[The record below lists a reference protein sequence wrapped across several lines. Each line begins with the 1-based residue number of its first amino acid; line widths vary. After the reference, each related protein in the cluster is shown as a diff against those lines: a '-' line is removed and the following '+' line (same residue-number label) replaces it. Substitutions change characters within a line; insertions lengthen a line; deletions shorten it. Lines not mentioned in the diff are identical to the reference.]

1 MNTKTLNNINQNIV
15 ATEELIERYENEK
28 EKIKS
33 KVVPA
38 WQLYSGEIIGCSFA
52 IAIVSA
58 NILDLGAMIIGVMG
72 GAAIG
77 ASVPYI
83 VKQIKIGDLNYQI
96 FTNGLIYSDS
106 IVEDFNRYNEYFQE
120 YILPEMT
127 KLPAEIV
134 RQSSLKGSFVT
145 FSDDQYHLPIAQEV
159 IQLYLENGYGLKF
172 DGTGDHSVEKDNLLK
187 SGYSKQGHELLLED
201 NCIRMFGDSV
211 IDTIYLTAKGNL
223 SCYGDGSYEFIDSVS
238 KDYPVSRYTLE
249 QFCLANLSASSRDY
263 DDSDRKSF
271 VFFKKR

>member
-1 MNTKTLNNINQNIV
+1 MERRYSDLVIEVTRRCNQVCKDFCMRGPQQNLDISYDDIDLFLDLKRNNYKQVSLLFFSGGEPTLNPCAIHYCID
-15 ATEELIERYENEK
+15 K
-28 EKIKS
+28 
-33 KVVPA
+33 
-38 WQLYSGEIIGCSFA
+38 IIGEKLP
-52 IAIVSA
+52 IY
-58 NILDLGAMIIGVMG
+58 
-72 GAAIG
+72 
-77 ASVPYI
+77 SV
-83 VKQIKIGDLNYQI
+83 GL

-145 FSDDQYHLPIAQEV
+145 FSDDQYHLPISQEV
-159 IQLYLENGYGLKF
+159 IQLYLENGYGIKF
-172 DGTGDHSVEKDNLLK
+172 DCTGDHSVEKDNLLK

-211 IDTIYLTAKGNL
+211 IDTIYLTDKGNL